1 MNLKIQQ
8 KGKRT
13 ENKKNGTVSLKSL
26 DFNAPE
32 KTTKR
37 KNNEKQKNESVSLKP
52 LDFNA
57 PEKTTKRKKKRKTKN
72 WISGI
77 EISGFQ
83 CT

>member
-13 ENKKNGTVSLKSL
+13 NNKKNGTVSLKSL

-37 KNNEKQKNESVSLKP
+37 K
-52 LDFNA
+52 
-57 PEKTTKRKKKRKTKN
+57 KTKHKKN
-72 WISGI
+72 
-77 EISGFQ
+77 
-83 CT
+83 